1 MRTNLLMLSIPLL
14 IVTSTAFAQ
23 TAAPSQGA
31 AAKPAQTTEMVS
43 GEVRKVDKDARKIT
57 LRHGEIKQLDMP
69 PMTMVFH
76 VKEPALLD
84 KVKAGDKVKFKAENV
99 GGTLTVTEIE
109 TAK

>member
-1 MRTNLLMLSIPLL
+1 MRTVLCTLSIAVLL
-14 IVTSTAFAQ
+14 ATSTACAQ
-23 TAAPSQGA
+23 PTVPSKSAG
-31 AAKPAQTTEMVS
+31 AKPAQTIETIS

-57 LRHGEIKQLDMP
+57 LRHGAIKQLDMP

-84 KVKAGDKVKFKAENV
+84 KVKAGDQVKFKAENV

-109 TAK
+109 TTK

>member
-1 MRTNLLMLSIPLL
+1 MRTSLCTLSTAVL
-14 IVTSTAFAQ
+14 IATSTAFAQ
-23 TAAPSQGA
+23 SAAPSQGA
-31 AAKPAQTTEMVS
+31 AAKPAQTNETVS

-57 LRHGEIKQLDMP
+57 LRHGAIKQLDMP

-109 TAK
+109 TTK